1 MALSSELVWEDFELI
16 HEADDGSCSSIAV
29 FEGNDEAI
37 AISGKATLS
46 LLFWIEPAVAAD
58 AGLIAIQSGFTEIS
72 LFMEKPREGDASE
85 NAESSEWG
93 MDTVRPASPFFL
105 GDSLPST
112 LSTRF
117 STRQPFTGLTVNKS
131 MLAVFSTQ
139 LVTVFKVT
147 EDQGS
152 LLACPVSCIETLG
165 VTGAVAYFDGSATTL
180 FVATP
185 RGVLLMS
192 LERHAMD
199 PVCPHS
205 PAPKHIW
212 LKGDTLGV
220 MSTDN
225 CISVWRLGKGAPALL
240 STEKVE
246 ASCAQADAMVVKSIT
261 GAKDGSRISFILQRR
276 KQKNYRPH
284 SAQNLTLNER
294 GNLPVPLAEDSSAD
308 YVTEEN
314 AEEALGIFDVSTANF
329 RIYGLEILRGT
340 KVTFHQWDERDVRL
354 LVCCVWRPENRTV
367 ANPMKDKRGS
377 PRLRQM
383 NCRSRPYI
391 VTFFIDHD
399 GRLAE
404 QFVPGGF
411 RAEGTGLSTPEDS
424 KREIRKPPSDSDTST
439 TSRPVFEFCP
449 QECIPTCVGLV
460 EANSASAS
468 PRWDLTDSLTSS
480 GSPEDSSVDGSSE
493 YLPTRN
499 VQLVPICVDT
509 PCFVFVYF
517 ETVSGHSRSSSDV
530 SKERSAAG
538 VQPET
543 LETYSWIQSPR
554 KDDQGQKRKSSLID
568 DNMKAEPASS
578 DRINLRVTQHPPCP
592 RLVKRLMSDFR
603 CSNHKAL
610 TEEVISSVM
619 DFSYHLAFNNVGKA
633 YQALSLTTRSKQ
645 LCREMAKISIKAR
658 RLDIALKCI
667 EKLKMPKLQAAL
679 RTAEHQADAVK
690 LAFAAIHLGIDDE
703 VEPLYRS
710 CGRADLLEAWL
721 QANGRWDEALQV
733 AERAGRHHALHSH
746 YTYGLYLEN
755 AGDYSSALNHLQLSR
770 ATPCNLSNTT
780 TSSGCPISESGF
792 GSVPERPL
800 VSAQS
805 VSGFASTVSAEEATS
820 TSSPTES
827 SLRHKATMAT
837 GLRCE
842 SPRILRLAEMTGD
855 VEAFLRRQ
863 ADPQLYRWQGFRIE
877 KQAWE
882 AEQETVASSGVSE
895 RHKRSLVTSKQDG
908 VASVPQG
915 SSVDPTN
922 TLAGAKLS
930 NQLDKLGP
938 QARRKEALLKQALMW
953 YSRGNLHSH
962 KVRVLCSMDQIDE
975 ARKVCGETG
984 DQEACL
990 VLAHELEKRGEVRE
1004 AVKLY
1009 TNAGKLRKA
1018 LSLGHHEELDSD
1030 LMAAALNASPEDL
1043 VAAATCLYERQE
1055 YEKAVA
1061 LFRKAGQLDTALQV
1075 CLAANLRDSLRLLA
1089 EEATPSNDHSVI
1101 EKCAAVF
1108 VEAGLI
1114 DRAVQLL
1121 AKTKHFDSALQ
1132 VCESRDLSLSD
1143 SLVNALTPSKE
1154 DARTALEAR
1163 RAVLVR
1169 LGKICLRQK
1178 LFHLA
1183 CRSFTAAAEIVAAV
1197 DCLIKTGD
1205 TDKIIYFANTARH
1218 PDVYISAANYLQG
1231 LDHFSDEKL
1240 RNSIVSF
1247 YQKAKAFPKLAAFYI
1262 NVAQVKI
1269 EEHSAYEQAL
1279 AALQE
1284 SRNYLV
1290 QCPDAEKKIDLLD
1303 VRIDIIT
1310 RYIEATRLRAEDPDA
1325 MVRELVSLLKTPA
1338 AEKVLNIGD
1347 VFSDLGRHY
1356 NSIGNFAAVRLLIKK
1371 MQERNLQVPP
1381 YLLQERIENACDNTG
1396 CAIDARGFSDH
1407 HETPLCEVG
1416 APSQWREGAPRHQDA
1431 SHELCQGFD
1440 ERSSVAAFMSDFEE
1454 PVRHTEDDGLPDG
1467 PVDSDWED
1475 ARTVEMR

>member
-1 MALSSELVWEDFELI
+1 M
-16 HEADDGSCSSIAV
+16 
-29 FEGNDEAI
+29 
-37 AISGKATLS
+37 
-46 LLFWIEPAVAAD
+46 
-58 AGLIAIQSGFTEIS
+58 
-72 LFMEKPREGDASE
+72 
-85 NAESSEWG
+85 
-93 MDTVRPASPFFL
+93 
-105 GDSLPST
+105 
-112 LSTRF
+112 
-117 STRQPFTGLTVNKS
+117 
-131 MLAVFSTQ
+131 
-139 LVTVFKVT
+139 
-147 EDQGS
+147 
-152 LLACPVSCIETLG
+152 
-165 VTGAVAYFDGSATTL
+165 
-180 FVATP
+180 
-185 RGVLLMS
+185 
-192 LERHAMD
+192 
-199 PVCPHS
+199 
-205 PAPKHIW
+205 
-212 LKGDTLGV
+212 
-220 MSTDN
+220 
-225 CISVWRLGKGAPALL
+225 
-240 STEKVE
+240 
-246 ASCAQADAMVVKSIT
+246 
-261 GAKDGSRISFILQRR
+261 
-276 KQKNYRPH
+276 
-284 SAQNLTLNER
+284 
-294 GNLPVPLAEDSSAD
+294 
-308 YVTEEN
+308 
-314 AEEALGIFDVSTANF
+314 
-329 RIYGLEILRGT
+329 
-340 KVTFHQWDERDVRL
+340 
-354 LVCCVWRPENRTV
+354 
-367 ANPMKDKRGS
+367 
-377 PRLRQM
+377 
-383 NCRSRPYI
+383 
-391 VTFFIDHD
+391 
-399 GRLAE
+399 
-404 QFVPGGF
+404 
-411 RAEGTGLSTPEDS
+411 
-424 KREIRKPPSDSDTST
+424 
-439 TSRPVFEFCP
+439 
-449 QECIPTCVGLV
+449 
-460 EANSASAS
+460 
-468 PRWDLTDSLTSS
+468 
-480 GSPEDSSVDGSSE
+480 
-493 YLPTRN
+493 
-499 VQLVPICVDT
+499 
-509 PCFVFVYF
+509 
-517 ETVSGHSRSSSDV
+517 
-530 SKERSAAG
+530 
-538 VQPET
+538 
-543 LETYSWIQSPR
+543 QSPR
-554 KDDQGQKRKSSLID
+554 NDDQGQTCKNSLIN
-568 DNMKAEPASS
+568 DNKEAEPASS
-578 DRINLRVTQHPPCP
+578 DRINLRMTQHPACP

-603 CSNHKAL
+603 RSNHKAL

-619 DFSYHLAFNNVGKA
+619 DVSYHLAFNNVGKA
-633 YQALSLTTRSKQ
+633 YQALSLATSSKQ

-667 EKLKMPKLQAAL
+667 EKLKMPKLQAVL
-679 RTAEHQADAVK
+679 RKAEHQADEVK
-690 LAFAAIHLGIDDE
+690 LAFAAIHLGLDDE
-703 VEPLYRS
+703 VEPLCRS

-733 AERAGRHHALHSH
+733 AQRAGRLYALHSH
-746 YTYGLYLEN
+746 YSYGLYLEN

-770 ATPCNLSNTT
+770 AMPCNLSNTV
-780 TSSGCPISESGF
+780 SSGCPISESGF

-805 VSGFASTVSAEEATS
+805 VSDFASTVSAEEANS

-827 SLRHKATMAT
+827 SLQHKTTMAT

-855 VEAFLRRQ
+855 AEAFLHRQ

-882 AEQETVASSGVSE
+882 AEQEPVASRVVSE

-908 VASVPQG
+908 VALGPQG
-915 SSVDPTN
+915 SSVDLTN
-922 TLAGAKLS
+922 TFAGAKVP

-975 ARKVCGETG
+975 ARKVCSETG

-1009 TNAGKLRKA
+1009 TNAGRLRKA

-1043 VAAATCLYERQE
+1043 VAAATSLYERRE

-1101 EKCAAVF
+1101 EKCASVF

-1121 AKTKHFDSALQ
+1121 AKTKHFDSALKL
-1132 VCESRDLSLSD
+1132 CESHDFALSD

-1231 LDHFSDEKL
+1231 LDHFSDEKI

-1247 YQKAKAFPKLAAFYI
+1247 YQKANAFPKLAAFYI
-1262 NVAQVKI
+1262 NVAQIEI
-1269 EEHSAYEQAL
+1269 EERSAYEQAL
-1279 AALQE
+1279 SALQE

-1338 AEKVLNIGD
+1338 AEKVLKIGD
-1347 VFSDLGRHY
+1347 VFADLGRYY

-1371 MQERNLQVPP
+1371 MQERNLHVPP
-1381 YLLQERIENACDNTG
+1381 YLIQERTENACDDGG
-1396 CAIDARGFSDH
+1396 CAVLARGFSDH
-1407 HETPLCEVG
+1407 HDTSLRQVG
-1416 APSQWREGAPRHQDA
+1416 APSQWREEAPRYQDV
-1431 SHELCQGFD
+1431 SPELSQGFD
-1440 ERSSVAAFMSDFEE
+1440 ERSSAVAFMSDFEE
-1454 PVRHTEDDGLPDG
+1454 PVRHTENDGLPDD
-1467 PVDSDWED
+1467 PVDSYWED